1 MKHLRTAALN
11 RMDLVVAGKL
21 EPAPDKTE
29 AAAQKRLWRGKN
41 FGKITLDIS

>member
-21 EPAPDKTE
+21 KPALDKTE
-29 AAAQKRLWRGKN
+29 AAAAQKQL
-41 FGKITLDIS
+41 